1 MEFVILF
8 GALIVG
14 FFAGWQFREVWA
26 MYQVKRLLQEG
37 DLKLQ
42 RIDDEEVEEE
52 DERTKMR
59 LEQHGSLIYAF
70 EEESDTFIAQ
80 GKDLLDLDK
89 AIQARFPG
97 KKFSVREA
105 NLQEVSSHESV

>member
-42 RIDDEEVEEE
+42 RIDEEVEEE

>member
-42 RIDDEEVEEE
+42 RIDEEVEEE

-80 GKDLLDLDK
+80 GKDLFDLDK